1 MDKDIS
7 MSSRWVVQI
16 LGITATTVTS
26 VSPQIVSVHTTNTV
40 VTVSGQYLDQSKH
53 STQQI
58 CQFFLEYDIRENHFQ
73 TESLERSRHEKR
85 NILFYRNKVGTK
97 MILPHNVRTF

>member
-26 VSPQIVSVHTTNTV
+26 VSPQIVSVHTTHTV

-53 STQQI
+53 SKQQI
-58 CQFFLEYDIRENHFQ
+58 CQFFFLSMTSENNFQ
-73 TESLERSRHEKR
+73 TDSLERSRHEKR
-85 NILFYRNKVGTK
+85 HILFYRNKVGAK
-97 MILPHNVRTF
+97 MILPHKVHKF